1 MTKQILILTLLLTNA
16 VSADNLAEKIKIQ
29 NQNVVKMAAK
39 GLSEKLPQKVDD
51 YTTLVKMKAQGETL
65 IYTYEL
71 NVTGKSDKELEE
83 EGKQRM
89 QKPVKNGICN
99 SSKRF
104 LDSGINISYI
114 YISAVTKNELFRFDV
129 EKKDCN
135 Y

>member
-1 MTKQILILTLLLTNA
+1 MTKRILILTLLLTNM

-51 YTTLVKMKAQGETL
+51 YTSLVKINADGETL

-71 NVTGKSDKELEE
+71 NVTGKSDEELSK
-83 EGKQRM
+83 EGKKRM
-89 QKPVKNGICN
+89 KKPVINGICN

-114 YISAVTKNELFRFDV
+114 YTGAISKKELFRFDV

>member
-1 MTKQILILTLLLTNA
+1 MTKQILILTLLLANTI
-16 VSADNLAEKIKIQ
+16 SADNLAEKIKIQ